1 MVKDYLNLISKKKS
15 QVILFILLNLCG
27 LIFILLPFGISGNML
42 DLHFSYTSADVF
54 KSFHQMEESGRYIN
68 LYSTLILDTIYPILY
83 TSLILGAYVK
93 LYKDNKLIL
102 WIPIIAFVLDIFEN
116 INIVYMNLNYLNL
129 NETQVMIASTI
140 TSFKWITIFGVICLI
155 IYGLIKYQKNKIQ

>member
-1 MVKDYLNLISKKKS
+1 MINKYLNYVSQKKS
-15 QVILFILLNLCG
+15 QIIIFILFNLCG
-27 LIFILLPFGISGNML
+27 LAFILLPYGIVWNML
-42 DLHFSYTSADVF
+42 DLNLSYTSADVF
-54 KSFHQMEESGRYIN
+54 KSFYQMGEKGRYIN
-68 LYSTLILDTIYPILY
+68 LYSTLIIDTIYPILY

-129 NETQVMIASTI
+129 DETQVMIASTI

-155 IYGLIKYQKNKIQ
+155 IYGIINYQKNKT